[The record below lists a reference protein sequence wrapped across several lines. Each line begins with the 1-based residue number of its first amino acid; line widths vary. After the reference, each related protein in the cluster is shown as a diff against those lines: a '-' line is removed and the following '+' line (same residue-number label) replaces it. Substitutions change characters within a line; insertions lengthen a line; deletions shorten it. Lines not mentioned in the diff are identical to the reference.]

1 MISLSP
7 AMAHTTS
14 IIPIIPLRVTSMS
27 NLPMGLM
34 LIPMPI
40 PLRPMHSSTRIRR
53 RQIIEILQ
61 RRGRLTPTPLMSK
74 IMSIMIIHLNIK
86 CPSIIKA
93 RLRAHS
99 AIRAK
104 AVLAPANNN
113 IKP

>member
-1 MISLSP
+1 
-7 AMAHTTS
+7 MAHTTS
-14 IIPIIPLRVTSMS
+14 IIPVIPLRVTSMS
-27 NLPMGLM
+27 LM

-40 PLRPMHSSTRIRR
+40 PLRPMHSSARIRR

-61 RRGRLTPTPLMSK
+61 RRGGLTPTSLMSK

-86 CPSIIKA
+86 RPSIVKA